1 MASQWSQIARK
12 RKSAKI
18 VNADF
23 DGNTSFFVLESVKG
37 ALIGSNIY
45 IMLELLFFKFNF

>member
-23 DGNTSFFVLESVKG
+23 DGNTSFFVLDMKG

-45 IMLELLFFKFNF
+45 IMLEL

>member
-23 DGNTSFFVLESVKG
+23 TSHFDGNTSFFGIEGGINRVKY
-37 ALIGSNIY
+37 LYYVRITV
-45 IMLELLFFKFNF
+45 F